1 LVKKKKGK
9 NYFVVYDYIME
20 TNYVKKYIYKNKK
33 GQWEDQTEKVS
44 INMMVFLFNKYQ
56 VLVG

>member
-1 LVKKKKGK
+1 
-9 NYFVVYDYIME
+9 ME